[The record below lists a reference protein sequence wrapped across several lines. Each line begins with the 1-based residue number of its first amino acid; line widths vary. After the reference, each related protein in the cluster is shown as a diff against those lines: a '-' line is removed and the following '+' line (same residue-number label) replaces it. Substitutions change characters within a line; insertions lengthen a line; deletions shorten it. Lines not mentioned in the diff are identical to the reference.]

1 MYSTKVKKNINECS
15 NILSQICFK
24 LQSFASN
31 YSCLLLVLNCPRLE
45 YLEFNHHGFVLREF
59 IDVISNENLKNGRTF
74 NLKAI
79 FLPILKSDTCKP
91 FLGVLNL
98 LPQLEQLKLWT
109 TSIDTK

>member
-1 MYSTKVKKNINECS
+1 MSVAFFK
-15 NILSQICFK
+15 QFCFK
-24 LQSFASN
+24 LQSFVSN

-59 IDVISNENLKNGRTF
+59 VDALSSENGKSGRTF

-79 FLPILKSDTCKP
+79 FLPILKSDKSKP
-91 FLGVLNL
+91 LLGFLNL